1 MNSDPTRPS
10 ATKQQFQFF
19 LKELRETLRDRRT
32 IVTLLLM
39 PAITY
44 PLMGLGLRF
53 LTVDAARRQEIPT
66 YELVV
71 ATEQEAR
78 WLSESLSAGEH
89 LLNLPDTESQARLSM
104 WIPDDGERFDLSET
118 VVSGKADLGLKIS
131 WSEDV
136 FFAGHPAAEVE
147 IIRLEGAGHSR
158 DAADFVRRRLE
169 RVNSAVIDVW
179 AESRR
184 EAFEL
189 PISQTLQ
196 LVTAPPAP
204 SAILGV
210 LPLVLLLM
218 TVTGGVYPAI
228 DLTAGERERDTLE
241 TLMALPVHPLRL
253 LLAKYVAVLTVTMLT
268 GAMNLLAMSTTVL
281 AMQLESVLFGPTGLT
296 CFLGIKLALVLVVF
310 ALFYSSLLL
319 ALTSS
324 TRSFKEAQAYLIP
337 LMLLTI
343 SPGLM
348 IVMPGWSLNYA
359 TAAVPLVNMLL
370 LARDILEGNPI
381 STLGPVFVA
390 VASTGL
396 SALACLT
403 WAAKF
408 FGSDAVSV
416 GAQGNLKD
424 LLKPPSQKV
433 ATPSPQLA
441 LAVLALLFPLYFT
454 SSGLLS
460 RFGDGP
466 VVFRLIA
473 SAGLTCV
480 LFAVLPWAVAR
491 VAQVR
496 VESGFRLK
504 RASSTAWLGALLLGV
519 STWPWVFEVFVV
531 IQSWSSWDL
540 NAAKLEAVEQM
551 LVQWRATSVL
561 WIVLTMGVVPGV
573 CEELFFRGFLFSG
586 VRRQFGDFR
595 GIAFTAL
602 AFGFF
607 HVVLAGGAAPERIV
621 PSTLMGLLLGWVALR
636 ADSIW
641 PAILLHVTH
650 NSLLVTMARYRD
662 ELTVLGTGL
671 EEAQHLPSFWL
682 VLAAT
687 GGAVGVIL
695 VVVGTGG
702 LLRRTQELQRA

>member
-1 MNSDPTRPS
+1 
-10 ATKQQFQFF
+10 
-19 LKELRETLRDRRT
+19 
-32 IVTLLLM
+32 
-39 PAITY
+39 
-44 PLMGLGLRF
+44 
-53 LTVDAARRQEIPT
+53 
-66 YELVV
+66 
-71 ATEQEAR
+71 
-78 WLSESLSAGEH
+78 
-89 LLNLPDTESQARLSM
+89 M
-104 WIPDDGERFDLSET
+104 WIPDDGESFELSES
-118 VVSGKADLGLKIS
+118 VSSGAADLGLRIV

-147 IIRLEGAGHSR
+147 IVRLEDSPHSH
-158 DAADFVRRRLE
+158 DAADFVRQRLE
-169 RVNSAVIDVW
+169 HVNSAVIDVW
-179 AESRR
+179 AKTRNES
-184 EAFEL
+184 FDL
-189 PISQTLQ
+189 PIRQTQTL
-196 LVTAPPAP
+196 VAAPPAP

-241 TLMALPVHPLRL
+241 SLMALPVPPLRL

-281 AMQLESVLFGPTGLT
+281 AMQLETVLFGPSGLT
-296 CFLGIKLALVLVVF
+296 WFLGVKLALVLVVF

-343 SPGLM
+343 SPGLL

-370 LARDILEGNPI
+370 LARDVLEGQ
-381 STLGPVFVA
+381 SQGTLGPVLVA
-390 VASTGL
+390 AVSTGL
-396 SALACLT
+396 SVLACLT
-403 WAAKF
+403 WAAKV

-424 LLKPPSQKV
+424 FMKPPSQKV
-433 ATPSPQLA
+433 ATPSLQLA

-454 SSGLLS
+454 TSGLLA
-460 RFGDGP
+460 RLGDGP

-473 SAGLTCV
+473 SAELTCV
-480 LFAVLPWAVAR
+480 LFAVLPWCIAR

-496 VESGFRLK
+496 SISGFRLK
-504 RASSTAWLGALLLGV
+504 GVNWTALLGGLLLGL
-519 STWPWVFEVFVV
+519 STWPWVFEAFVA

-540 NAAKLEAVEQM
+540 DDSKLDAVERL
-551 LVQWRATSVL
+551 LVQWRATPL
-561 WIVLTMGVVPGV
+561 PWIVLTMGVVPGV

-586 VRRQFGDFR
+586 VRRHFGDIR
-595 GIAFTAL
+595 TVGFTAL

-650 NSLLVTMARYRD
+650 NSLLVTVARYRE
-662 ELTVLGTGL
+662 ELPGLGTGL
-671 EEAQHLPSFWL
+671 KEARHFPPVWL
-682 VLAAT
+682 ALAAA
-687 GGAVGVIL
+687 GGIAGVALIQA
-695 VVVGTGG
+695 GTGG
-702 LLRRTQELQRA
+702 LLRQPQEQHRAIVSE